1 LARIPCSI
9 EMYYKMVEIAAKYEI
24 SIAEVQVTL
33 IRDSLEKLYGFGC
46 KHKDIR
52 ISKQGTS
59 YYCKRCWRFMKKMR
73 RPNPKKYEA
82 FDYFVPQKTFL
93 ELMRE
98 ENDPLLGLQPDQRGG
113 E

>member
-1 LARIPCSI
+1 
-9 EMYYKMVEIAAKYEI
+9 
-24 SIAEVQVTL
+24 
-33 IRDSLEKLYGFGC
+33 
-46 KHKDIR
+46 
-52 ISKQGTS
+52 
-59 YYCKRCWRFMKKMR
+59 MR